1 MTRTVQSDF
10 PRALR
15 FVRQARGKSQEAL
28 DVVSGRT
35 YVSALE
41 RGVKQPTLGKLA
53 DLAGSLDVHP
63 LTLVALSFLNRAS
76 PAEVEKLLDR
86 VRDEVSE
93 LVAIKRYE

>member
-15 FVRQARGKSQEAL
+15 FVRQTRGRSQEAL

-41 RGVKQPTLGKLA
+41 RGVKQPTIGKLA
-53 DLAGSLDVHP
+53 DLAGSLDIHP
-63 LTLVALSFLNRAS
+63 LTLMALSFMNRAS
-76 PAEVEKLLDR
+76 PLEVEKLLLR
-86 VRDEVSE
+86 VREEVSE
-93 LVAIKRYE
+93 LVAIKRFE

>member
-1 MTRTVQSDF
+1 MTRILQSDF

-15 FVRQARGKSQEAL
+15 FVRLTRGKSQEAL

-41 RGVKQPTLGKLA
+41 RGVKQPTIGKLA
-53 DLAGSLDVHP
+53 DLAGSLDIHP
-63 LTLVALSFLNRAS
+63 LTLMALSFLNRAS

-86 VRDEVSE
+86 VRDEISG
-93 LVAIKRYE
+93 LVAINRFD